1 MFESDEENCS
11 LQSLVQKRKNNIA
24 KKTGSQQ
31 KLKVKIKRKSPK
43 QSKNKLQIGSNPK
56 NINPYG
62 FERKIQAESI
72 LGVMKS
78 SDEGVNN
85 PESVNPYGFERKLQA
100 ESILGVMKSSDEGVM
115 FLIKWKDSNKADLVS
130 SEEANINCPDLVI
143 KYYEENLYLKNSEG
157 VWKSL
162 DST

>member
-11 LQSLVQKRKNNIA
+11 LQSLVQKRKNKIA
-24 KKTGSQQ
+24 KKTGSQE

-43 QSKNKLQIGSNPK
+43 QSKHKLQIE
-56 NINPYG
+56 NI
-62 FERKIQAESI
+62 
-72 LGVMKS
+72 
-78 SDEGVNN
+78 

-115 FLIKWKDSNKADLVS
+115 FLIKWKDSNEADLVS
-130 SEEANINCPDLVI
+130 SKEANINCPELVI
-143 KYYEENLYLKNSEG
+143 KYYEENLYLKDSEG
-157 VWKSL
+157 VWKTL

>member
-1 MFESDEENCS
+1 MFESNDKNCCS
-11 LQSLVQKRKNNIA
+11 LSPQSLVQKQKHKIA
-24 KKTGSQQ
+24 KKRGLQE
-31 KLKVKIKRKSPK
+31 KLKVKIKRRSPK
-43 QSKNKLQIGSNPK
+43 QSKHKLQI
-56 NINPYG
+56 
-62 FERKIQAESI
+62 E
-72 LGVMKS
+72 
-78 SDEGVNN
+78 NN

>member
-11 LQSLVQKRKNNIA
+11 LQSLVQKRKDKIA

-43 QSKNKLQIGSNPK
+43 QSKPKLQIGN
-56 NINPYG
+56 N
-62 FERKIQAESI
+62 QESF
-72 LGVMKS
+72 
-78 SDEGVNN
+78 
-85 PESVNPYGFERKLQA
+85 NPYGFERKLQA

-115 FLIKWKDSNKADLVS
+115 FLIKWKDSNEADLVS
-130 SEEANINCPDLVI
+130 SKEANINCPELVI
-143 KYYEENLYLKNSEG
+143 KYYEENLYLKDSEG
-157 VWKSL
+157 VWKAL

>member
-43 QSKNKLQIGSNPK
+43 PSKPKLEIG
-56 NINPYG
+56 
-62 FERKIQAESI
+62 
-72 LGVMKS
+72 
-78 SDEGVNN
+78 NN
-85 PESVNPYGFERKLQA
+85 QEIFSPYGFERKLQA
-100 ESILGVMKSSDEGVM
+100 ESILGVMKSSDKGVM
-115 FLIKWKDSNKADLVS
+115 FLIKWKDSNEADLVS
-130 SEEANINCPDLVI
+130 SKEANINCPELVI
-143 KYYEENLYLKNSEG
+143 KYYEENLYLKDSEG
-157 VWKSL
+157 VWKTL